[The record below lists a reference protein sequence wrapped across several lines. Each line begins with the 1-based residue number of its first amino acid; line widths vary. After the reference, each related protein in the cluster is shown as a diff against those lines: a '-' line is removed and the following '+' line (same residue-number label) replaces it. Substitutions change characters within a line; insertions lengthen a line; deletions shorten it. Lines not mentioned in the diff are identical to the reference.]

1 MELDAYTVV
10 FLRRPPD
17 APILTEAE
25 LEALQREHMAFNARM
40 SEAGHA
46 VISGPV
52 DGQPDE
58 ALRGIGVY
66 RTSVE
71 ETRRLLEGDPSVRAG
86 RLAVEEFTWDM
97 PAGTLRRGARGHITR
112 SEPTQR
118 PLN

>member
-17 APILTEAE
+17 APIFSNAE
-25 LEALQREHMAFNARM
+25 LEAMQREHLAFNARM
-40 SEAGHA
+40 REAGHA
-46 VISGPV
+46 VINGPV

-86 RLAVEEFTWDM
+86 RLRVEVFTWYM
-97 PAGTLRRGARGHITR
+97 PAGTLGEHPAAQITV
-112 SEPTQR
+112 P
-118 PLN
+118 